1 MTPVKAD
8 FTLGLLTPS
17 YPFHQQDFD
26 PHVSGVVGYVFPGG
40 GLAALTGAP
49 NIASSVLS
57 PGYQAPYPCV
67 SNGAELGNGAIV
79 GGTTG
84 YGAQCNPPGAPTSSW
99 YQLQGS
105 AYAPFGAVLTG
116 STGDLIFALNA
127 TAGTNPGGT
136 PTGGTACSTTSSGG
150 VVATPCDSLGWSG
163 VTIFLPP
170 GFTLP
175 TMDGSNVVTTVSN
188 SYANI
193 QVYKVSPY
201 DRYAPGWTAVNIWT
215 DGGESSGPLG
225 GSGTSTSSQTYYNHQ
240 FINFTT
246 QGEWYYFRIN
256 GVTAPTVAGRY
267 FFKMLLTGDSNYL
280 AGQEGTAANATAS
293 ICSNSGAGGCTLTNN
308 NIGEA
313 PTQFIPTQNW
323 PVLLVKAEIDP
334 AIITGTVRYG
344 GYNSTLY
351 GQPIGEAGQVW
362 AHMEDKIDPYTG
374 QQITMCPAIGQPMV
388 PGCND
393 ARGYFNGTVLNFGT
407 SNSGS
412 TATQDPSQ
420 CAGPPAIV
428 TFPTSTPTG
437 ANVCGAQGH
446 YEVEGVAPGVYTI
459 YAEAA
464 GFPQQVCA
472 SGVTVLKGQSLHFD
486 CYVQPGPVIHGNV
499 FTKHQFG
506 DEPWMGELPYCST
519 SPSAFPFCS
528 QTTYNEYIK
537 IELYDAPTLANIP
550 DPSADP
556 MVSWSP
562 MPCVA
567 GGQDVLYPKTHAG
580 SCGDPRTASNIAFPW
595 HEYTP
600 ANGYGACTATLALG
614 YYQVAK
620 SSNPTIGCT
629 SGQIASMSLADPQGV
644 GPPQHWFVQGGT
656 TIPFHFEMGVK
667 GEYGAPRDLDGQ
679 VPQVYATWVNGLTPG
694 RYYVRAWVF
703 RYVQTALDGSTFQ
716 EYYFDVTPQEW
727 AGDVTLPIDLRLSSW
742 VNKTVHFHDQFNSL
756 IEDPINTGGG
766 FMTGYLTGADG
777 NIYSYNVTALG
788 LQCTSAV
795 LPTPLCSDSW
805 GVPTGSTIGTD
816 EVTNYPNGPGGSGWS
831 HPDAMFGGWSGGF
844 QHGFGYSGVNSGF
857 GSGSGVNLAGDG
869 AINQNA
875 IQEGRANIQFWGI
888 NDTWSGENYGI
899 PSGTYTPSTQVL
911 GYIAQGPLEQVSV
924 TLSGTVTSISDH
936 MIRGPGFNVTVF
948 SIDWER
954 PTVNRAWE
962 FGNPEG
968 WNFIPG
974 YFANHISG
982 SSRSGYINSN
992 NVGAEIDLGA
1002 YSNGTL
1008 ADWTGDEPA
1017 ASEATSINTNGMFQ
1031 NQFENNVTLIG
1042 GGFPILNLAGN
1053 LFDANF
1059 TWFGSEVRRP
1069 GMVGGMAC
1077 ANGPT
1082 SGGSPFCANPAYTS
1096 GSVHNVNGL
1105 FNWPHQLEP
1114 TAFQPGQYDFGAY
1127 TYGYV
1132 QDQGFSV
1139 YADVAQIAD
1148 VRLNL
1153 VIGVNITLDILFKKE
1168 HVITPTDFNMSGR
1181 VRIFNDQGQLVGEWM
1196 SSNGAYT
1203 PPNSG
1208 VTFNGV
1214 AQNGRAVAA
1223 DGTVKYPFGPL
1234 HAVVP
1239 GVPGPGL
1246 PASQI
1251 GTASQQSPA
1260 VGSGLNEYNYIPGGI
1275 TLLHTTISGLP
1286 QVPAAGYD
1294 APPALPAGTYS
1305 GDPVFTPSGCD
1316 FELDCYAGGYM
1327 MGMGHGASTGMAV
1340 PGMAMGYPFPN
1351 TGIAGYP
1358 DYQGGWTAEVDFVPW
1373 YANNTGTP
1381 EAAAGFC
1388 TTSAGPGGTCQ
1399 SKSSSDSFGQY
1410 YAPIQG
1416 LLLGESYHI
1425 IPGTTATSGI
1435 SLTEDAALSSTF
1447 LGHSMVFNHLGPYS
1461 QEGVWQIS
1469 GTHLSGE
1476 ASGIFEVDLNGFISG
1491 TALAFTWAND
1501 FRPLS
1506 WATVSVV
1513 GASGATW
1520 NYYTFDGQYGM
1531 YLPGGSYSLTIASPG
1546 IASQTLSVAV
1556 TGGEVGTAGNVY
1568 MQQSNIPVP
1577 EFTGLAVT
1585 AFAALAASLYV
1596 LQRRRRK

>member
-1 MTPVKAD
+1 
-8 FTLGLLTPS
+8 
-17 YPFHQQDFD
+17 
-26 PHVSGVVGYVFPGG
+26 
-40 GLAALTGAP
+40 
-49 NIASSVLS
+49 
-57 PGYQAPYPCV
+57 
-67 SNGAELGNGAIV
+67 
-79 GGTTG
+79 
-84 YGAQCNPPGAPTSSW
+84 
-99 YQLQGS
+99 
-105 AYAPFGAVLTG
+105 
-116 STGDLIFALNA
+116 
-127 TAGTNPGGT
+127 
-136 PTGGTACSTTSSGG
+136 
-150 VVATPCDSLGWSG
+150 
-163 VTIFLPP
+163 
-170 GFTLP
+170 
-175 TMDGSNVVTTVSN
+175 
-188 SYANI
+188 
-193 QVYKVSPY
+193 
-201 DRYAPGWTAVNIWT
+201 
-215 DGGESSGPLG
+215 
-225 GSGTSTSSQTYYNHQ
+225 
-240 FINFTT
+240 
-246 QGEWYYFRIN
+246 
-256 GVTAPTVAGRY
+256 
-267 FFKMLLTGDSNYL
+267 
-280 AGQEGTAANATAS
+280 
-293 ICSNSGAGGCTLTNN
+293 
-308 NIGEA
+308 
-313 PTQFIPTQNW
+313 
-323 PVLLVKAEIDP
+323 
-334 AIITGTVRYG
+334 
-344 GYNSTLY
+344 
-351 GQPIGEAGQVW
+351 
-362 AHMEDKIDPYTG
+362 
-374 QQITMCPAIGQPMV
+374 
-388 PGCND
+388 
-393 ARGYFNGTVLNFGT
+393 
-407 SNSGS
+407 
-412 TATQDPSQ
+412 
-420 CAGPPAIV
+420 
-428 TFPTSTPTG
+428 
-437 ANVCGAQGH
+437 
-446 YEVEGVAPGVYTI
+446 
-459 YAEAA
+459 
-464 GFPQQVCA
+464 VCA

-506 DEPWMGELPYCST
+506 DEPWMGELPLCATSSSSFPYCST
-519 SPSAFPFCS
+519 
-528 QTTYNEYIK
+528 TTYNEYIK
-537 IELYDAPTLANIP
+537 IELYDAPTLSNIP

-562 MPCVA
+562 LPCVA
-567 GGQDVLYPKTHAG
+567 GGQDVFFPKTHAG
-580 SCGDPRTASNIAFPW
+580 SCGDARSASNVAFPW

-600 ANGYGACTATLALG
+600 ANGYGACTASVALG

-620 SSNPTIGCT
+620 SSNPTTGCT
-629 SGQIASMSLADPQGV
+629 SAQISSMVLADPQGV

-756 IEDPINTGGG
+756 IEDPINTGGA

-777 NIYSYNVTALG
+777 NIYSYNQTALG
-788 LQCTSAV
+788 LTCVSAV
-795 LPTPLCSDSW
+795 IPTPLCSDSF
-805 GVPTGSTIGTD
+805 GVNSGLSGGGLGAAPH
-816 EVTNYPNGPGGSGWS
+816 VPLYANGGEGNGWF
-831 HPDAMFGGWSGGF
+831 HTDAMYGGWSSGF
-844 QHGFGYSGVNSGF
+844 IHYEGYSGHDSGF
-857 GSGSGVNLAGDG
+857 GSGSGVNMDPNG
-869 AINQNA
+869 INGNA

-899 PSGTYTPSTQVL
+899 PSGTYTPNTQVL

-936 MIRGPGFNVTVF
+936 MIRGPGFNVTIF

-974 YFANHISG
+974 FFANHISG
-982 SSRSGYINSN
+982 SSRSGYVNTN

-1002 YSNGTL
+1002 YNNGSL
-1008 ADWTGDEPA
+1008 KDWLGDEPSA
-1017 ASEATSINTNGMFQ
+1017 VFASSISTSGLFQ
-1031 NQFENNVTLIG
+1031 SQFENNVTAIG
-1042 GGFPILNLAGN
+1042 GGFPILNTAGN

-1059 TWFGSEVRRP
+1059 TWFGSEVRRQ
-1069 GMVGGMAC
+1069 GDVGGIQG

-1082 SGGSPFCANPAYTS
+1082 SGGSPFLAVPSY
-1096 GSVHNVNGL
+1096 GSFHNVNGL

-1114 TAFQPGQYDFGAY
+1114 TAFSPGQYDFGAY

-1153 VIGVNITLDILFKKE
+1153 VIGVNITLDVLFKKE

-1181 VRIFNDQGQLVGEWM
+1181 IRIFNDQSQLVGEWM
-1196 SSNGAYT
+1196 SSNGVYT
-1203 PPNSG
+1203 PPNNCAGTG
-1208 VTFNGV
+1208 VTGLNGCIVNGV
-1214 AQNGRAVAA
+1214 TQNGRAVAA
-1223 DGTVKYPFGPL
+1223 DGTVRFPFGPL
-1234 HAVVP
+1234 HAAVP
-1239 GVPGPGL
+1239 GVPGSGA
-1246 PASQI
+1246 ASI

-1260 VGSGLNEYNYIPGGI
+1260 VGSGLNTYNYIPGGVTI
-1275 TLLHTTISGLP
+1275 LHANIAGLP

-1294 APPALPAGTYS
+1294 APPAIPAGTYS
-1305 GDPVFTPSGCD
+1305 GDPVFTASGCD

-1327 MGMGHGASTGMAV
+1327 MGMGHGASTGAAV

-1373 YANNTGTP
+1373 YNNNTATP
-1381 EAAAGFC
+1381 EAQAGFC

-1399 SKSSSDSFGQY
+1399 SRSSADSFGQY
-1410 YAPIQG
+1410 YTPVQG

-1513 GASGATW
+1513 GANGATW

-1556 TGGEVGTAGNVY
+1556 TGGESGTAGNVY

-1577 EFTGLAVT
+1577 EFSGIAVI